1 MTGRLIN
8 GRYELL
14 SQLGQ
19 GGMGK
24 VWLAVDRRLGRRV
37 ALKEIVLKRSGSEP
51 VAVQRG
57 RARREAQALARISH
71 PSVVEIHD
79 VFEEGDTLW
88 IVMAHVEGES
98 LRDRISAGPLG
109 EREIA
114 GIGRDVL
121 GGLTAAH
128 AKGVLHRDVTP
139 ANILLGRDNKV
150 FLIDFGIAR
159 IDGTSGLTER
169 NARVG
174 TMEYMAPERFNGT
187 QTGPPLDLWSLGV
200 TLYYALE
207 GHSPFRRDTDPATL
221 WAIAA
226 EPLPRPRRQ
235 GPLFDAIAGLL
246 EKDPG
251 RRMRAAELDRRL
263 AEIVR
268 PAPRT
273 DRYRSQRLPRPPAK
287 PPVVHP
293 TARPGPY
300 EPAGGMPGTP
310 DRPLPGL
317 SGPSGPS
324 GPNRGPHV
332 RLTPEA
338 LCAAGPV
345 KGGRSLLARPPHEA
359 ASLLAA
365 VGPRAGGPLL
375 DGMTAQPA
383 RAAAVLT
390 LLPKTTAGRTVNH
403 MSAEGAA
410 ELFRVLP
417 PGQGAGILAYADER
431 VVAEV
436 LRTLGVASATVRLV
450 EAMTLQ
456 RAWRVL
462 EYVPPALI
470 ADLLPESLDGRGH
483 RLLNGLSGPVR
494 AEVARLA
501 RPT

>member
-24 VWLAVDRRLGRRV
+24 VWLAVDGRLGRRV
-37 ALKEIVLKRSGSEP
+37 AMKEIVLKRSGSEP

-88 IVMAHVEGES
+88 IVMARIEGES

-114 GIGRDVL
+114 GIGRDAL

-128 AKGVLHRDVTP
+128 AKGVLHRDVKP
-139 ANILLGRDNKV
+139 ENILISLESKV
-150 FLIDFGIAR
+150 FLVDFGIAR
-159 IDGTSGLTER
+159 IDGTSGLTSR
-169 NARVG
+169 NVWLG

-187 QTGPPLDLWSLGV
+187 QTGPPSDLWSLGV

-207 GHSPFRRDTDPATL
+207 GHSPFRRDTEPATL
-221 WAIAA
+221 WAIAT

-268 PAPRT
+268 PAPRP
-273 DRYRSQRLPRPPAK
+273 DRYRSQRPPRPSAK
-287 PPVVHP
+287 PPVEHP
-293 TARPGPY
+293 AARPARPGPY
-300 EPAGGMPGTP
+300 EPAG
-310 DRPLPGL
+310 
-317 SGPSGPS
+317 
-324 GPNRGPHV
+324 
-332 RLTPEA
+332 
-338 LCAAGPV
+338 PV
-345 KGGRSLLARPPHEA
+345 EGGRSLLARSPHEA

-365 VGPRAGGPLL
+365 VGPRASGPLL
-375 DGMTAQPA
+375 NGMTAQPA

-390 LLPKTTAGRTVNH
+390 LLPKTVAGRMVNH

-470 ADLLPESLDGRGH
+470 ADLLPESLDGRGD